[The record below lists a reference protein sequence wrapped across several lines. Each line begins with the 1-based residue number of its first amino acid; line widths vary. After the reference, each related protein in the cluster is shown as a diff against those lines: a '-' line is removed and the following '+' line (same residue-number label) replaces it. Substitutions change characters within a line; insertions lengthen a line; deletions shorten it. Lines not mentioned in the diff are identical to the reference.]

1 MNAVVAMEDIIM
13 EDVMIG
19 AEMTTVV
26 AIPETVAIAEITI
39 TQEIIMDVAKLIEH
53 IMSLTDDMEEQI
65 TTIEKKIMMIVV
77 WRFNFVYY
85 FPL

>member
-1 MNAVVAMEDIIM
+1 M

-19 AEMTTVV
+19 TEMTTVV